1 MKLHRSLCIDLFCNN
16 ARTGTLTARL
26 LIQVGIKLT
35 INCFLT
41 KKKKRIKSQNK
52 DVYSQENTLV
62 V

>member
-16 ARTGTLTARL
+16 ARTGTLSARL

-41 KKKKRIKSQNK
+41 KKKKKK
-52 DVYSQENTLV
+52 E
-62 V
+62 